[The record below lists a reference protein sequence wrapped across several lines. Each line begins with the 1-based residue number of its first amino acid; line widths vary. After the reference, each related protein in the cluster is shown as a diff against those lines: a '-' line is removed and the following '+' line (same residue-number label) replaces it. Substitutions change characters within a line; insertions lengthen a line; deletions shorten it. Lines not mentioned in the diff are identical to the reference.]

1 MNPISHLHYKIDC
14 KYSVK
19 INNSDTHNKIMNT
32 IPLPDELVRV
42 IYSYINP
49 AFEYSKYIKNV
60 RGYSETRQELCNLC
74 DECQTVSYRGSAE
87 DKLDNCV
94 NIASYSCL
102 ASEYLESIGSFI
114 DDNPKFKRD
123 GIISNYKYKTQFDY
137 EMNEEKIEMIES
149 DMSFRRGM
157 WVYPDEIM
165 EVLLFHGI
173 PETLFHGSI
182 KDIMYSCIINN
193 IRGFKIALGKYQ
205 RRNKIYHLSERD
217 ISKFVNE
224 YYNNLDW
231 NKVDVVA
238 YRKGLIRKL
247 MKI

>member
-1 MNPISHLHYKIDC
+1 MNI
-14 KYSVK
+14 
-19 INNSDTHNKIMNT
+19 
-32 IPLPDELVRV
+32 IPLPDELVRA
-42 IYSYINP
+42 IYRYINP
-49 AFEYSKYIKNV
+49 AFEYSGYIKNT
-60 RGYSETRQELCNLC
+60 RGYSETKMELCNLC
-74 DECQTVSYRGSAE
+74 TECQMVSYHGTAAE
-87 DKLDNCV
+87 KIDNCV

-102 ASEYLESIGSFI
+102 AAEYLESIRLFI
-114 DDNPKFKRD
+114 DNNPKFKRE
-123 GIISNYKYKTQFDY
+123 GVIAPHKYKTHFDY
-137 EMNEEKIEMIES
+137 EIHKDSVKMIEVEIS
-149 DMSFRRGM
+149 LRRGM
-157 WVYPDEIM
+157 WIYPDKSR
-165 EVLLFHGI
+165 EVLLFHSI
-173 PETLFHGSI
+173 PEILFNGTI